1 MKGMLLVF
9 LATLGLG
16 VRFNIPK
23 NCLLVSSVIASLSIG
38 IVDLMKS
45 LGATNS
51 ESAFVGAFL
60 VAMSAELLARVM
72 KVPSPVLSIPGVIP
86 LVPGSMAYR
95 AVIHLVKG
103 EEVEGVGA
111 GTRVLI
117 TAVGIASGLL
127 LASAISRKVLR
138 PVFWSNMVPYKAL
151 APTGIEQAPGEAT
164 TASGD
169 ESCSV
174 CADAAP
180 PGPDQTEIS
189 PPRRSGSAD
198 SSETPG

>member
-1 MKGMLLVF
+1 MTAMLLVF

-38 IVDLMKS
+38 TVDLVKS
-45 LGATNS
+45 LGATNA
-51 ESAFVGAFL
+51 ESAFLGAFL

-103 EEVEGVGA
+103 EEVQGVGV
-111 GTRVLI
+111 GTKVVI

-127 LASAISRKVLR
+127 LASAISRKVMG
-138 PVFWSNMVPYKAL
+138 PVFWGKVIPYKGD
-151 APTGIEQAPGEAT
+151 TT

-180 PGPDQTEIS
+180 PDRGQTETS
-189 PPRRSGSAD
+189 PPRKSESTD
-198 SSETPG
+198 SPETLE